1 MAESIETPQVP
12 APEPKDSAEVVRC
25 LEAARELWELAQLR
39 EAVRWVQRGAEAAEQ
54 DGNDMRALTLA
65 RKGADL
71 AAHANAVAE
80 KKAEEDS
87 VDVDIDTGEP
97 VEAPPTV
104 PNPAAV
110 SQALQE
116 AIAAVRA
123 SQPPPL
129 PPNEIT
135 EKSAVATPIPGV
147 TEKSTAATPV
157 PAAAEKSA
165 TSTPV
170 PATPEKRASLAPAA
184 ASAEKPA
191 TRVSEKPGARSF
203 PSPSRP
209 PVTADRPSARPA
221 ATTATAS
228 RPPVA
233 SVSPKPAVAH
243 VNGVA
248 PNSSVPLA
256 ELIAS
261 GKAERVTVKR
271 SALDANVLVVR
282 ASQGNKAAHGVRHA
296 VLVYVDE
303 DAG

>member
-1 MAESIETPQVP
+1 MADSSETPQVP

-25 LEAARELWELAQLR
+25 LEAAREMWELAQLK

-54 DGNDMRALTLA
+54 DGNDMRALMLA

-71 AAHANAVAE
+71 AAYANAVAE
-80 KKAEEDS
+80 KQAEADS
-87 VDVDIDTGEP
+87 VDVDVDTGEP

-110 SQALQE
+110 SNALQE

-129 PPNEIT
+129 PPT
-135 EKSAVATPIPGV
+135 EALDKSAT
-147 TEKSTAATPV
+147 ATPV
-157 PAAAEKSA
+157 PGASEKSA
-165 TSTPV
+165 SVTP
-170 PATPEKRASLAPAA
+170 PPAA
-184 ASAEKPA
+184 VEKAAP
-191 TRVSEKPGARSF
+191 RVSEKPAAAARSF

-209 PVTADRPSARPA
+209 PVNGDRVSVRP
-221 ATTATAS
+221 TATVSAS

-233 SVSPKPAVAH
+233 SVSPKPAPASVSPTTH

-248 PNSSVPLA
+248 ANSNVPLA

-261 GKAERVTVKR
+261 GKAERVSVKR

-282 ASQGNKAAHGVRHA
+282 AAQGSKAAHGARQA
-296 VLVYVDE
+296 VLVYVDD
-303 DAG
+303 DAS